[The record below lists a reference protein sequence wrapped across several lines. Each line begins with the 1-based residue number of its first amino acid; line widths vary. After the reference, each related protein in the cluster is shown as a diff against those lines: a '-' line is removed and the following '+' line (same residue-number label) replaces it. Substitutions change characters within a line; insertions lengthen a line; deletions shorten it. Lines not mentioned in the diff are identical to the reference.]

1 VLAVVYAIVESSPT
15 CCSCPQHRDNHQSSP
30 DPDSFFPDHSD
41 HSASAPP
48 PWLRCSVARH

>member
-30 DPDSFFPDHSD
+30 DSFFPDHSN